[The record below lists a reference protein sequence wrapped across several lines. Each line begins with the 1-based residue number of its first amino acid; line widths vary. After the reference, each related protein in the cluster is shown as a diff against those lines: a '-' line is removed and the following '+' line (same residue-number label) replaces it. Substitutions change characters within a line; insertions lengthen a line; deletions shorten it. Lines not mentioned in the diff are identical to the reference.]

1 MMEIAAEG
9 SLSEAMAQRSIF
21 NDRGLESP
29 GRTTW
34 VCTMRAIAIDSI
46 PIHRTVGG

>member
-1 MMEIAAEG
+1 MMEIAVKG
-9 SLSEAMAQRSIF
+9 SLSEAMARAQRSIF

-34 VCTMRAIAIDSI
+34 VCTMRAIDIVI
-46 PIHRTVGG
+46 V